1 MSLNADQKQAITK
14 LQQLKVGALFM
25 EMGTGKTRVALELV
39 KSTDK
44 TCLWICPFSL
54 KSEIQA
60 EYDKWGYSFP
70 LKVIGVESIGQSD
83 RVFLDTL
90 NHAII
95 HKPFIVVDESL
106 KIKNVE
112 AKRTQ
117 RLLEL
122 SKHAEFK
129 LILNG
134 TPLSKNVLDLWSQM
148 EFLSPKILNMSFN
161 HFKNSYCEYYIN
173 GSKRGLVKAQ
183 HNIEHL
189 TEKIK
194 PFIYDCELDIEPNKK
209 RETFEYSMSDY
220 QIELYNSAKEQLLN
234 SILIGQFDFFS
245 LFTSLQVIYTACRE
259 RERKVS
265 ELLSTPEQFLVFVKY
280 LQNIPENEI
289 SITGSDN
296 AASRKTKIENFKSGK
311 IKNLFVTYGTGSYGL
326 NFQNCKN
333 VVFLDQTFDYA
344 QRIQAEARIYRMGQT
359 QDVNI
364 YDFVCTCGLERMVMA
379 SLDKKSNLLD
389 EVKKAIEKGNEKEWL
404 KNI

>member
-1 MSLNADQKQAITK
+1 
-14 LQQLKVGALFM
+14 M

-54 KSEIQA
+54 KSEIQS

-90 NHAII
+90 NYAII

-209 RETFEYSMSDY
+209 RETFEYSMNDY
-220 QIELYNSAKEQLLN
+220 QEELYQETKERFLN
-234 SILIGQFDFFS
+234 SIMFGQLDFFS
-245 LFTSLQVIYTACRE
+245 LFTSLQVIYTACNE
-259 RERKVS
+259 RESKLK

-280 LQNIPENEI
+280 LQNIPDGEI

-296 AASRKTKIENFKSGK
+296 ATSRKTKIENFKNGK
-311 IKNLFVTYGTGSYGL
+311 TKNLFVTYGTGSYGL

-333 VVFLDQTFDYA
+333 VIFLDQTFDYA

-364 YDFVCTCGLERMVMA
+364 YDFACTCGLERMVMA